1 MYSESVIEARNISKV
16 YLLYNKP
23 EDRLK
28 QMLVPRLKRFMAPV
42 LGGLLPRLRKD
53 KPRYHEFWALR
64 DVSVNLQP
72 HETLGIIGQNG
83 SGKSTLLQIIC
94 GTLTPSAG
102 ETRSR
107 GRIAALLELGAG
119 FNPDFTGRENVY
131 LNASIY
137 GLSTSEIDER
147 MEAIINFAEI
157 GEHIDQPVKTY
168 SSGMFVR
175 LAFSVI
181 ANIDADIL
189 VIDEALA
196 VGDAYFQQKC
206 MRFLRKFQEH
216 GSIFFVSH
224 DTGAM
229 MNFCDRVIW
238 LHHGSIK
245 SQGDPKEVCEE
256 YLAYLY
262 QKHTGVESVSS
273 PQRGAI
279 ETEAEIKQQPDVS
292 YIELKDMPELSND
305 RGFGDKAAEIF
316 TCSLT
321 NERGQAVNAVYGG
334 ELVELRIAFRAF
346 SDLQS
351 VIAGFVVKDRLGQYI
366 FGNNTFG
373 VTADNPPSMH
383 CNDAAIARFRFH
395 MPSLAP
401 GTYSVAVAVA
411 SGTTKDH
418 IQHHWLHEGLIFT
431 SHTTI
436 DTGVLIDIPMLE
448 VDFVA
453 ASRVDKHN
461 SASSKS

>member
-1 MYSESVIEARNISKV
+1 MYSDTVIEAENVCKV

-28 QMLVPRLKRFMAPV
+28 QMLFPKLKRLAAPV
-42 LGGLLPRLRKD
+42 LGGLVPSIAAD
-53 KPRYHEFWALR
+53 MPRYREFWALR
-64 DVSVNLQP
+64 DVSLNLRA

-94 GTLTPSAG
+94 GTLMPSDG
-102 ETRSR
+102 VVRSQ
-107 GRIAALLELGAG
+107 GRVAALLELGAG

-137 GLSTSEIDER
+137 GLTTAEIDHR
-147 MEAIINFAEI
+147 MESIIGFAEI

-181 ANIDADIL
+181 ANVDADIL
-189 VIDEALA
+189 IIDEALA

-229 MNFCDRVIW
+229 MSFCDRVIW
-238 LHHGSIK
+238 LHHGMIK
-245 SQGDPKEVCEE
+245 AQGDPKEVCEE

-262 QKHTGVESVSS
+262 QQHVGTMSEQPALPDENRIDVEYSEPTEVQTHT
-273 PQRGAI
+273 
-279 ETEAEIKQQPDVS
+279 
-292 YIELKDMPELSND
+292 MPTPANE

-316 TCSLT
+316 ACSLT
-321 NERGQAVNAVYGG
+321 DEDGRIVNAAYGG
-334 ELVELRIAFRAF
+334 ELVDLRIAFRAH
-346 SDLQS
+346 SDLRS
-351 VIAGFVVKDRLGQYI
+351 VISGFVVKDRLGQYI
-366 FGNNTFG
+366 FGDNTFA
-373 VTADNPPSMH
+373 TTRENPPSLRAGEM
-383 CNDAAIARFRFH
+383 ATARFRFL
-395 MPSLAP
+395 MPTLAP
-401 GTYSVAVAVA
+401 GTYSIAVAVA

-418 IQHHWLHEGLIFT
+418 VQHHWLHEGLVFN
-431 SHTTI
+431 SHTTV
-436 DTGVLIDIPMLE
+436 DTGVLIGIPMLE
-448 VDFVA
+448 IELT
-453 ASRVDKHN
+453 
-461 SASSKS
+461 SAQKAIDTSLSGS

>member
-1 MYSESVIEARNISKV
+1 MYSKSLIEARNVSKV
-16 YLLYNKP
+16 YLLYNRP
-23 EDRLK
+23 EDRLG
-28 QMLVPRLKRFMAPV
+28 QMLVPRFKRLFAPI
-42 LGGLLPRLRKD
+42 LGGLMPWLRED

-64 DVSVNLQP
+64 DVSVSLLP

-94 GTLTPSAG
+94 GTLTPSEG

-131 LNASIY
+131 LNAAIY
-137 GLSTSEIDER
+137 GLSALEIDER
-147 MEAIINFAEI
+147 MEAIIDFAEI

-181 ANIDADIL
+181 ANIDAEIL

-206 MRFLRKFQEH
+206 MRFLRKFQEN

-229 MNFCDRVIW
+229 MSFCDRVIW
-238 LHHGSIK
+238 LDHGAIR

-262 QKHTGVESVSS
+262 QKHTGVQPLTSAQMEEV
-273 PQRGAI
+273 
-279 ETEAEIKQQPDVS
+279 ETVAEVEQPPDVS
-292 YIELKDMPELSND
+292 ETELMRMPEPAND

-316 TCSLT
+316 ACSLT
-321 NERGQAVNAVYGG
+321 NEMGQLVNAVYGS
-334 ELVELRIAFRAF
+334 ELVELRIAFRAL

-351 VIAGFVVKDRLGQYI
+351 VISGFVVKDRLGQYI
-366 FGNNTFG
+366 FGNNTFA
-373 VTADNPPSMH
+373 VTADNPPKMRFGET
-383 CNDAAIARFRFH
+383 AIARFRFH

-401 GTYSVAVAVA
+401 GTYSIAVAVA

-418 IQHHWLHEGLIFT
+418 IQHHWLHEGLTFASYT
-431 SHTTI
+431 AI
-436 DTGVLIDIPMLE
+436 DTGVLIDIPMVE
-448 VDFVA
+448 IEFVA
-453 ASRVDKHN
+453 AS
-461 SASSKS
+461 

>member
-1 MYSESVIEARNISKV
+1 MYSDAVIDAENISKV
-16 YLLYNKP
+16 YLLYGKP

-28 QMLVPRLKRFMAPV
+28 QMLFPKLKRLLAPV
-42 LGGLLPRLRKD
+42 LGGLMPSLKVD
-53 KPRYHEFWALR
+53 EPRYREFWALR
-64 DVSVNLQP
+64 DVSVALKP
-72 HETLGIIGQNG
+72 RETLGIIGQNG

-94 GTLTPSAG
+94 GTLTPSNGIA
-102 ETRSR
+102 RSE
-107 GRIAALLELGAG
+107 GRVAALLELGAG

-137 GLSTSEIDER
+137 GLTNAEIDER
-147 MEAIINFAEI
+147 MPAIIEFAEI

-229 MNFCDRVIW
+229 MSFCDRVIW

-245 SQGDPKEVCEE
+245 AQGDPKEVCEE

-262 QKHTGVESVSS
+262 QQHTG
-273 PQRGAI
+273 AT
-279 ETEAEIKQQPDVS
+279 TEQPDDSRIVVEYS
-292 YIELKDMPELSND
+292 DDPDTRGDAIPIPAND

-316 TCSLT
+316 GCSLT
-321 NERGQAVNAVYGG
+321 EEKGRVINATYGG
-334 ELVELRIAFRAF
+334 ELVDLKIAFRAS
-346 SDLQS
+346 SDLNS
-351 VIAGFVVKDRLGQYI
+351 VISGFVVKDRLGQYI
-366 FGNNTFG
+366 FGDNTFST
-373 VTADNPPSMH
+373 TAENPPSMRAG
-383 CNDAAIARFRFH
+383 DTATARFRFL

-401 GTYSVAVAVA
+401 GTYSVAVSVA
-411 SGTTKDH
+411 SGTLRDH
-418 IQHHWLHEGLIFT
+418 VQHHWLHEGIVFT
-431 SHTTI
+431 SHI
-436 DTGVLIDIPMLE
+436 ARDTGVLIGVPMLE
-448 VDFVA
+448 IELT
-453 ASRVDKHN
+453 SG
-461 SASSKS
+461 

>member
-1 MYSESVIEARNISKV
+1 MYSEAVIEAQNVSKV

-23 EDRLK
+23 EDRLR
-28 QMLVPRLKRFMAPV
+28 QMLVPRLKRLLAPI
-42 LGGLLPRLRKD
+42 LGDLVPWLCND

-64 DVSVNLQP
+64 DVSVSLHP
-72 HETLGIIGQNG
+72 RETLGIIGQNG

-94 GTLTPSAG
+94 GTLSPSGG
-102 ETRSR
+102 EVRSH

-131 LNASIY
+131 LNAAIY

-147 MEAIINFAEI
+147 MEAIIDFAEI

-189 VIDEALA
+189 IIDEALA

-238 LHHGSIK
+238 LHHGSIR

-262 QKHTGVESVSS
+262 QKHAGIEPGAVALKGSENATAHIESNIVNGANVES
-273 PQRGAI
+273 
-279 ETEAEIKQQPDVS
+279 
-292 YIELKDMPELSND
+292 MPALENTRS
-305 RGFGDKAAEIF
+305 FGDGAAEIF
-316 TCSLT
+316 ACQLSEMDGDILNVIT
-321 NERGQAVNAVYGG
+321 GG
-334 ELVELRIAFRAF
+334 EVARLVFKFRAKKKIN
-346 SDLQS
+346 S
-351 VIAGFVVKDRLGQYI
+351 VIAGFIVKDRLGQYV
-366 FGNNTFG
+366 FGDNTFEI
-373 VTADNPPSMH
+373 TRSNPVDFQSGEHGQVSFVFTMPLL
-383 CNDAAIARFRFH
+383 AA
-395 MPSLAP
+395 
-401 GTYSVAVAVA
+401 GTYSIVLSVA
-411 SGTTKDH
+411 SGTLDDH
-418 IQHHWLHEGLIFT
+418 VQHHWIHEAIIFN
-431 SHTTI
+431 SHA
-436 DTGVLIDIPMLE
+436 DLNTGVIFKIPVTSELT
-448 VDFVA
+448 VDG
-453 ASRVDKHN
+453 RLW
-461 SASSKS
+461 

>member
-1 MYSESVIEARNISKV
+1 MYSDAVMEAKNISKV
-16 YLLYNKP
+16 YLLYDKP

-28 QMLVPRLKRFMAPV
+28 QMLVPRLKRLAAPV
-42 LGGLLPRLRKD
+42 LGNLLPSLRED
-53 KPRYHEFWALR
+53 KPRFREFWALR
-64 DVSVNLQP
+64 DVSVRLLP
-72 HETLGIIGQNG
+72 RETLGIIGQNG

-102 ETRSR
+102 NARSQ
-107 GRIAALLELGAG
+107 GRVAALLELGAG

-131 LNASIY
+131 LNAAIY
-137 GLSTSEIDER
+137 GLSTAEIDER
-147 MEAIINFAEI
+147 MEAIVEFAEI
-157 GEHIDQPVKTY
+157 GEHLDQPVKTY

-229 MNFCDRVIW
+229 MSFCDRVIW
-238 LHHGSIK
+238 LHHGAIK
-245 SQGDPKEVCEE
+245 AQGDPKEVCEE

-262 QKHTGVESVSS
+262 QKHTGLERETAVVPLEGGGMDIDGRIVDA
-273 PQRGAI
+273 PEVGGNI
-279 ETEAEIKQQPDVS
+279 EAMVD
-292 YIELKDMPELSND
+292 DMPAPANA

-316 TCSLT
+316 ACALT
-321 NERGQAVNAVYGG
+321 DEKGNILNAVYGG
-334 ELVELRIAFRAF
+334 ELVDLRIAFQVSA
-346 SDLQS
+346 DLRS
-351 VIAGFVVKDRLGQYI
+351 VIAGFVVKDRLGQYL
-366 FGNNTFG
+366 FGNNTFAT
-373 VTADNPPSMH
+373 TAKNPPNMRRGET
-383 CNDAAIARFRFH
+383 ATARFQFR
-395 MPSLAP
+395 MPRLAP

-418 IQHHWLHEGLIFT
+418 VQHHWLHEGLIFA
-431 SHTTI
+431 SHAAI
-436 DTGVLIDIPMLE
+436 ETGVLIDIPMLE
-448 VDFVA
+448 IELAYV
-453 ASRVDKHN
+453 
-461 SASSKS
+461 